1 MEQFNRKT
9 YKKQTAL
16 EEFRHSCLGKIV
28 ILLVLFVVLLLIAMV
43 TRPTDSMMQWQ
54 TEDNIRECLQA
65 SDSIQS
71 DIIDDYVGNV
81 GRVFTHA
88 DPMKTDTAQWN
99 TFLRHNRLVVYQHL
113 GYKTAYIYNN
123 VHPQGVRVGIG
134 LFGIVFPT
142 VKYSDLLMNTDAVRG
157 EYGQQLIRKTPAAS
171 DAATSDEPSASDE
184 PADNSASSDESTA
197 DPATSVQPYHYNGSP
212 EQ

>member
-28 ILLVLFVVLLLIAMV
+28 ILLAILAVAYLLAMV
-43 TRPTDSMMQWQ
+43 TRPTDSMMRWQ

-71 DIIDDYVGNV
+71 DIIDDYVGNI

-88 DPMKTDTAQWN
+88 DTTKTDKAQWK
-99 TFLRHNRLVVYQHL
+99 TYQQHNHLVVYRHP
-113 GYKTAYIYNN
+113 GYKTTYIYNN

-142 VKYSDLLMNTDAVRG
+142 VKYSDLLMNTEAVRG
-157 EYGQQLIRKTPAAS
+157 EYGEQLIPKTSPTTE
-171 DAATSDEPSASDE
+171 D
-184 PADNSASSDESTA
+184 
-197 DPATSVQPYHYNGSP
+197 SVDTPVSPIEPYHYNGSQ